1 VSVRPE
7 FLGTSE
13 GTLVSISIAVQPRAL
28 ESLLETLAGV
38 SFPINPQIYH
48 GASTTLVEFPA
59 YAGRVEEVRQA
70 IAAGGFDQSAM
81 QVTGMLEELQS
92 ETRTRRRVMV
102 VGKPVEEVA
111 S

>member
-1 VSVRPE
+1 MSVRPE

-13 GTLVSISIAVQPRAL
+13 GTLVSISIAVQPCAL

-59 YAGRVEEVRQA
+59 YAGRVDEVRHA
-70 IAAGGFDQSAM
+70 IATGGFDPAAM
-81 QVTGMLEELQS
+81 QVIGMLEELQS
-92 ETRTRRRVMV
+92 ETRVKRRVMV
-102 VGKPVEEVA
+102 V